1 LTQAAIAANQEWF
14 YAYLVI
20 IIALINIVLNIW
32 WIPIYGAMGA
42 AWATIVSEGLLFF
55 GLLLRNLKV

>member
-1 LTQAAIAANQEWF
+1 MN
-14 YAYLVI
+14 I
-20 IIALINIVLNIW
+20 ILNIW

-55 GLLLRNLKV
+55 GLLLRNVRELIYE